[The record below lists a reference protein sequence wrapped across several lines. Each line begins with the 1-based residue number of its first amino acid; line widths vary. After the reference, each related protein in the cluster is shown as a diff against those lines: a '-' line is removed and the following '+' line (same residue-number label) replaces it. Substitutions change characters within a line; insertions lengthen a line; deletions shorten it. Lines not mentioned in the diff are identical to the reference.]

1 MGKWLGGWWEEG
13 GRVVGKRTGVWNGGW
28 WEDGGRV
35 VGRWIGGCWEIDG
48 MVVGGCWEGGWRIVG
63 GVVVAVGLLSM
74 CHGDLRDRLVFP
86 QRIQVSF
93 RVVRGP
99 SGFLSSHCPR
109 IGSCLEFSRETQC
122 SSPVETGISGFLSRF
137 N

>member
-28 WEDGGRV
+28 WEIGGTVVRGCWEDGGR
-35 VGRWIGGCWEIDG
+35 
-48 MVVGGCWEGGWRIVG
+48 MVG

-74 CHGDLRDRLVFP
+74 CHGDLRDQLLFP

-93 RVVRGP
+93 QVVRGP